1 MTKAALAFGANV
13 GNRLGNIKKA
23 LRLLQSNGINI
34 IKKSDVFET
43 QPFGIENQPRFLN
56 ACAIIETSL
65 EPLEL
70 LELVKRIEKE
80 IGRITR
86 ERWGPREI
94 DIDILF
100 MGNIHIQSDKLTIP
114 HKGIQERRFVLEPL
128 CQISPEWIHPV
139 LDQSAE
145 SLMQKLDS
153 KDSSVL
159 KIAGL

>member
-1 MTKAALAFGANV
+1 MTKAALSFGANV

-23 LRLLQSNGINI
+23 LRLLQSKGINI

-153 KDSSVL
+153 KDNSVL

>member
-23 LRLLQSNGINI
+23 LRILQSNGINI

-70 LELVKRIEKE
+70 LELVKKIEME

-114 HKGIQERRFVLEPL
+114 HKGIQERSFVLEPL

-153 KDSSVL
+153 KDNSVL

>member
-1 MTKAALAFGANV
+1 MTKAALSFGANV

-23 LRLLQSNGINI
+23 LRILQSNGINI

-153 KDSSVL
+153 KDNSVL